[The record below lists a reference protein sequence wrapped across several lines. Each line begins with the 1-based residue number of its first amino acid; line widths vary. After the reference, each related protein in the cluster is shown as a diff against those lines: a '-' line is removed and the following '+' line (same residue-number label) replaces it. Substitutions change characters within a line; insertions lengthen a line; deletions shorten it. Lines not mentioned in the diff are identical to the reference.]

1 MLAARLGHGLVQFFD
16 TLIQVNFFQ
25 RLVYRLGTHL
35 SDKST
40 SFIKAVIRP
49 VGFHGLAHLRFSE
62 ELITFQRRVA
72 RIYHEIILV
81 VNYTLKVTAGH
92 IQHQSEA

>member
-1 MLAARLGHGLVQFFD
+1 MLAARLGHGLVQFVD
-16 TLIQVNFFQ
+16 TLIQVNFFK
-25 RLVYRLGTHL
+25 RLVHRLGTHL
-35 SDKST
+35 RDKSAAL
-40 SFIKAVIRP
+40 IKAIVRP
-49 VGFHGLAHLRFSE
+49 VGFHSLAHLRLSE

-92 IQHQSEA
+92 VQHQPEA